1 MSLKPIRPLLPRD
14 PGEAHRPSTTLELLF
29 DLVSVIAIAAV
40 TAGYHHAISEGH
52 GLEALPRFI
61 FLFLAIWWAWMNFTW
76 FASAFDNDDA
86 LYRVLVLVILCG
98 ALIFAG
104 GAGAIFE
111 GLDFSFGILGWVV
124 MRLGMIGL
132 WLRAATGSPT
142 HRITALRYA
151 AGIAIAQVFWCALY
165 FSIAPGSAAFYL
177 LGALCFLF
185 EWAVPPFAER
195 ANVTPFH
202 RHHMIERYG
211 LLMIISLGE
220 IMLSVSHG
228 FGLLFGDH
236 PSFEAAHTA
245 LSALVIVFSLWWL
258 YFCEEEHLPR
268 SDFTTAFQW
277 GYGHVFIFGATA
289 AAGAAIAAEVD
300 LSGHHSAV
308 TQDVVAL
315 YLGVPLAIIY
325 GMLWMVRDRLVGT
338 NGHKA
343 LALPVMALAFLVAA
357 LAGLPTWAFA
367 ILSIVAVCWR
377 APITGMGHR
386 GHRPSSS
393 GTGH

>member
-1 MSLKPIRPLLPRD
+1 MSSKIIRPLLPRD
-14 PGEAHRPSTTLELLF
+14 PAQTHRASTTLELLF

-40 TAGYHHAISEGH
+40 TAGLHHAISEGH

-86 LYRVLVLVILCG
+86 LYRILVLVIMCG

-104 GAGAIFE
+104 GAGHIFE
-111 GLDFSFGILGWVV
+111 TLDFSFGLLGWII

-132 WLRAATGSPT
+132 WLRAAAGSPE
-142 HRITALRYA
+142 HRTTARRYA
-151 AGIAIAQVFWCALY
+151 AGIAFAQVMWCAFY
-165 FSIAPGSAAFYL
+165 FVTAPGSTMFFL
-177 LGALCFLF
+177 FGSLCFMI
-185 EWAVPPFAER
+185 EWAVPPYAER

-228 FGLLFGDH
+228 FGQLFGDH
-236 PSFEAAHTA
+236 PAPEAAQTA
-245 LSALVIVFSLWWL
+245 LSSVAIVFALWWL
-258 YFCEEEHLPR
+258 YFCEENHMPK
-268 SDFTTAFQW
+268 SDFATAFQW

-289 AAGAAIAAEVD
+289 ATGAAIAAEVD
-300 LSGHHSAV
+300 LSAHHSAV

-315 YLGVPLAIIY
+315 YLGLPLAIIY
-325 GMLWMVRDRLVGT
+325 GTLWLVRDRLLGMK
-338 NGHKA
+338 GHTA
-343 LALPVMALAFLVAA
+343 LALPVMALAFIGAA
-357 LAGLPTWAFA
+357 VAGLPTWVFA
-367 ILSIVAVCWR
+367 ALSVIAIWWR
-377 APITGMGHR
+377 APITGGGR
-386 GHRPSSS
+386 GAHKSSPDAKV
-393 GTGH
+393 H